1 MVKFEDS
8 DSDYDEIN
16 VDMKRVL
23 EKADQQENIDSGS
36 DDELQLD
43 TTEPDF
49 YDPEAD
55 ERDTQWVSEQMNE
68 KSDAIL
74 HCPLCFTR
82 ICYDCQKHTE
92 YNQYRAM
99 FVMHLKIIYNEL
111 LDKEYHPVECRDCGC
126 RVAVYDKEEVYHFYH
141 FVAEPINKK

>member
-1 MVKFEDS
+1 
-8 DSDYDEIN
+8 
-16 VDMKRVL
+16 MKTVL
-23 EKADQQENIDSGS
+23 EKADQQVES
-36 DDELQLD
+36 DPDDDIVD
-43 TTEPDF
+43 TAPDF

-55 ERDTQWVSEQMNE
+55 ERDAQWVSELMNE

-99 FVMHLKIIYNEL
+99 FVFNLKVIKSEL
-111 LDKEYHPVECRDCGC
+111 LNKEYHPVECRECGC
-126 RVAVYDKEEVYHFYH
+126 RVAVYDQEEVYHFYH
-141 FVAEPINKK
+141 FIAEPLVVVNGSKSSC